1 MQQSTTTFRP
11 AQRSFP
17 IKAWASEKRKFFTHW
32 LSAESQFYTRLCEFS
47 VSRLLVLQVHTVA
60 LCMFSAAFAVETH
73 SLFTFCALA
82 AAIALVAQIN
92 KQEKKGGT
100 L

>member
-1 MQQSTTTFRP
+1 MQQFISIRP
-11 AQRSFP
+11 AQRSLS
-17 IKAWASEKRKFFTHW
+17 IKVWASEKRKYFTHW
-32 LSAESQFYTRLCEFS
+32 FHAESQFYAHLCEFS
-47 VSRLLVLQVHTVA
+47 VSRLLVLQIHAVA

-73 SLFTFCALA
+73 PLFTLCALA
-82 AAIALVAQIN
+82 AAIALVIQIN